1 MESRPYLLHAL
12 SPLHVGTGQ
21 SVGVIDLPLAR
32 LKATGIPFVPGSSLK
47 GVLRELRRPREETG
61 DARGLHDAVFGHRR
75 AKAGPEGDEPGDY
88 AGALVVGDARLL
100 ALPVRS
106 FVGTFALVTS
116 PMLLALA
123 RRDLGGLSGKEG
135 AWPKVEPLAQRG
147 ARVAS
152 LRDSAV
158 VYGAG
163 TSEACVYLEDL
174 DLQVAS
180 KDDAALGA
188 WAQGL
193 AGLLPEAERAL
204 LTKRLV
210 LVDDET
216 MSFLWETA
224 TQVDTRVSMDPETGT
239 AAKGQLWTEESLPAE
254 TLLVG
259 VMGATGTFN
268 KAPRKLAADAVLD
281 AAFGGEGTV
290 LQLGGKA
297 TVGRGRCRLLAWMA
311 PDARGG
317 R

>member
-1 MESRPYLLHAL
+1 E
-12 SPLHVGTGQ
+12 
-21 SVGVIDLPLAR
+21 
-32 LKATGIPFVPGSSLK
+32 
-47 GVLRELRRPREETG
+47 
-61 DARGLHDAVFGHRR
+61 
-75 AKAGPEGDEPGDY
+75 AGPVGDEPGDY

-116 PMLLALA
+116 PLLLALA
-123 RRDLGGLSGKEG
+123 RRDLGGEAS
-135 AWPKVEPLAQRG
+135 AWPKVEPLAQRR

-152 LRDSAV
+152 VKASAV
-158 VYGAG
+158 VSGAG
-163 TSEACVYLEDL
+163 TAEPRVYLEDL
-174 DLQVAS
+174 DLPVS
-180 KDDAALGA
+180 PEDDAALDT

-193 AGLLPEAERAL
+193 AGMLPEETERAL

-224 TQVDTRVSMDPETGT
+224 TQVDTRVSICPVTGT

-259 VMGATGTFN
+259 VMGATGSFN
-268 KAPRKLAADAVLD
+268 PAPRKLSADAVLD
-281 AAFGGEGTV
+281 AALGGEGTV

-297 TVGRGRCRLLAWMA
+297 TVGRGRCRLLTWRA

>member
-1 MESRPYLLHAL
+1 MESRAYLLQAL

-21 SVGVIDLPLAR
+21 SVGVIDLPLMR
-32 LKATGIPFVPGSSLK
+32 MRSTGIPIIPGSSLK
-47 GVLRELRRPREETG
+47 GVLR
-61 DARGLHDAVFGHRR
+61 DASASDNVRTDAVFGPRR
-75 AKAGPEGDEPGDY
+75 KQNGPPGDEPSEY

-116 PMLLALA
+116 PLLLTLA
-123 RRDLGGLSGKEG
+123 RRDWGGRRGGGEAPPPVASL
-135 AWPKVEPLAQRG
+135 PKHS

-152 LRDSAV
+152 LKSCVCLHQQAD
-158 VYGAG
+158 GAR
-163 TSEACVYLEDL
+163 VYLEDL
-174 DLQVAS
+174 DLKVDA

-188 WAQGL
+188 WAEALQRV
-193 AGLLPEAERAL
+193 LPTEEREM
-204 LTKRLV
+204 LTRRLV

-224 TQVDTRVSMDPETGT
+224 MQVDTRVSIDPVTGT

-254 TLLVG
+254 TLLMG
-259 VMGATGTFN
+259 VM
-268 KAPRKLAADAVLD
+268 AASRAWHPERNLEAGEVLD
-281 AAFGGEGTV
+281 AALGGQGTM

-297 TVGRGRCRLLAWMA
+297 TVGRGWCRLLSWKAGGGE
-311 PDARGG
+311 AR

>member
-32 LKATGIPFVPGSSLK
+32 LKATGIPFIPGSSLK
-47 GVLRELRRPREETG
+47 GVLRELRRPRDAAG
-61 DARGLHDAVFGHRR
+61 DARGLHDAVFGPRR
-75 AKAGPEGDEPGDY
+75 AKPGPEGDEPGDY
-88 AGALVVGDARLL
+88 AGALAVGDARLL

-116 PMLLALA
+116 PLLLALA
-123 RRDLGGLSGKEG
+123 RRDLGGDAG
-135 AWPKVEPLAQRG
+135 AWPKVEPLAQRR

-152 LRDSAV
+152 VKDCTV
-158 VYGAG
+158 VSGGDTA
-163 TSEACVYLEDL
+163 EPRVYLEDL
-174 DLQVAS
+174 DLPVTPE
-180 KDDAALGA
+180 DDAALDA

-193 AGLLPEAERAL
+193 AGMLPEGERAL

-224 TQVDTRVSMDPETGT
+224 TQVDTRVSICPDTGT

-268 KAPRKLAADAVLD
+268 PAPRKLAADAVLD
-281 AAFGGEGTV
+281 AALGGEGTV

-297 TVGRGRCRLLAWMA
+297 TVGRGRCRLLTWRA
-311 PDARGG
+311 PDARGAQ
-317 R
+317 

>member
-32 LKATGIPFVPGSSLK
+32 LKATGIPFIPGSSLK

-61 DARGLHDAVFGHRR
+61 DARGLHDAVFGPRR
-75 AKAGPEGDEPGDY
+75 AKPGPVGDEPGDY

-116 PMLLALA
+116 PLLLALA
-123 RRDLGGLSGKEG
+123 RRDLGGEAG
-135 AWPKVEPLAQRG
+135 AWPKVEPLTQRR
-147 ARVAS
+147 ARVAA
-152 LRDSAV
+152 LKTSAV
-158 VYGAG
+158 VHGVDTA
-163 TSEACVYLEDL
+163 EPRVYLEDL
-174 DLQVAS
+174 DLPVSPEA
-180 KDDAALGA
+180 DAALDT
-188 WAQGL
+188 WARGL
-193 AGLLPEAERAL
+193 AGMLPEAEL
-204 LTKRLV
+204 LMKRLV

-224 TQVDTRVSMDPETGT
+224 TQVDTRVSICPETGT

-259 VMGATGTFN
+259 VMGATGSFN
-268 KAPRKLAADAVLD
+268 KAPKLAADAVLD
-281 AAFGGEGTV
+281 AALGGEGTV

-297 TVGRGRCRLLAWMA
+297 TVGRGRCRLLTWRA

>member
-1 MESRPYLLHAL
+1 MESRPFLLHAL

-32 LKATGIPFVPGSSLK
+32 MKATGIPFIPGSSLK
-47 GVLRELRRPREETG
+47 GVLRELRRPRDTAG
-61 DARGLHDAVFGHRR
+61 DTRGLHDAVFGPRR
-75 AKAGPEGDEPGDY
+75 AKPGPEGDEPGDY

-116 PMLLALA
+116 PLLLALA
-123 RRDLGGLSGKEG
+123 RRDLGGDAG
-135 AWPKVEPLAQRG
+135 AWPKVEPLDPRI

-152 LRDSAV
+152 VKASAV
-158 VYGAG
+158 VYGAD
-163 TSEACVYLEDL
+163 TAEPRVYLEDL
-174 DLQVAS
+174 DLSVAPEH
-180 KDDAALGA
+180 DAALDA

-193 AGLLPEAERAL
+193 AGVLPETERAL

-224 TQVDTRVSMDPETGT
+224 TQVDTRVSIDPDTGT

-268 KAPRKLAADAVLD
+268 PAPRKLAADAVLD
-281 AAFGGEGTV
+281 AALGGEGTV

-297 TVGRGRCRLLAWMA
+297 TVGRGRCRLLTWRA
-311 PDARGG
+311 PDARGA

>member
-32 LKATGIPFVPGSSLK
+32 QKATGIPFVPGSSLK

-61 DARGLHDAVFGHRR
+61 AACEQHHAVFGPRR
-75 AKAGPEGDEPGDY
+75 KKPGVEGDEPGDY

-116 PMLLALA
+116 PLLLTLA
-123 RRDLGGLSGKEG
+123 RRDLGAQARS
-135 AWPKVEPLAQRG
+135 WPMVAPLAGRG
-147 ARVAS
+147 ARVTS
-152 LRDSAV
+152 VEESAV
-158 VYGAG
+158 VYGAK
-163 TSEACVYLEDL
+163 SPAPFVYLEDL
-174 DLQVAS
+174 DLKVEQEA
-180 KDDAALGA
+180 DTALGA

-193 AGLLPEAERAL
+193 AGLLPETEREF
-204 LTKRLV
+204 LTERLV

-224 TQVDTRVSMDPETGT
+224 TQVDTRVSIDSDKGT
-239 AAKGQLWTEESLPAE
+239 AASGQLWTEESLPAE

-259 VMGATGTFN
+259 VLGATGSFN
-268 KAPRKLAADAVLD
+268 KSSRKLTAEEVLD
-281 AAFGGEGTV
+281 EALGGEGTV

-297 TVGRGRCRLLAWMA
+297 TVGRGRCRLLAWSV
-311 PDARGG
+311 PGARGG